1 MFTYLLL
8 CTSIVLSGTPG
19 GVADEFTDECLEGVE
34 ASWAIKKWIL
44 LDIEKLEKFEIKYYE
59 TQLSLV
65 REEDGPSWYIVSDGW
80 QGAFYYEGG
89 EPGRE
94 RVGAYLY
101 PDYSTAIVGVW
112 KDHLLVHGRTTEL
125 VEACMSGN
133 TWTLQFG
140 ELEGPVMTYSPSS
153 HYSYG
158 VSPLQRDPYESRTV
172 QVRKSEKAGAQDG
185 LFTTR
190 EVLSGEVLA
199 FYSGLII
206 YCDSSLRALDRRE
219 LTDEEEHV
227 RNMYNIAL
235 DIGDDDDNLCI
246 DIPPEMGNDVNK
258 YNATLG
264 HKVNHSFTPNS
275 EFVLFTAHPVLG
287 TIMALTALKDMP
299 AMVEISV
306 NYGYNFTTEP
316 DQPQWFKTLWK
327 QFHSESKSDHEEL

>member
-1 MFTYLLL
+1 MFTYLL
-8 CTSIVLSGTPG
+8 CTSFLLSGAHE
-19 GVADEFTDECLEGVE
+19 GVADEFTDECLEGDG

-65 REEDGPSWYIVSDGW
+65 KEDEGPSWYIVSDGW
-80 QGAFYYEGG
+80 QGAFYYESG
-89 EPGRE
+89 EPGSE

-125 VEACMSGN
+125 VEACRSGN

-140 ELEGPVMTYSPSS
+140 ELEGPVMTYSPPS

-172 QVRKSEKAGAQDG
+172 QVRKSEEAGAEDG

-219 LTDEEEHV
+219 LSDEEEHV

-316 DQPQWFKTLWK
+316 DQPQWFKHVWQEFNQKTEK
-327 QFHSESKSDHEEL
+327 VEL

>member
-8 CTSIVLSGTPG
+8 CTSMLLSGTPG
-19 GVADEFTDECLEGVE
+19 GVADEFTDQCLEGVE

-65 REEDGPSWYIVSDGW
+65 KEEDGPSWYIVSDGW
-80 QGAFYYEGG
+80 QGAFYYESG
-89 EPGRE
+89 EPGRD

-140 ELEGPVMTYSPSS
+140 ELEGPVMTYSPPS

-172 QVRKSEKAGAQDG
+172 QVGKSEKAGAQDG

-219 LTDEEEHV
+219 LSDEEEHV

>member
-80 QGAFYYEGG
+80 QGAFYYESG
-89 EPGRE
+89 EPGRD

>member
-1 MFTYLLL
+1 MFTYLL
-8 CTSIVLSGTPG
+8 CTYILLSGTLE
-19 GVADEFTDECLEGVE
+19 GVADELTDECLEGDD

-44 LDIEKLEKFEIKYYE
+44 LDVEKLEKFEIKYYE

-65 REEDGPSWYIVSDGW
+65 KEEDGPSWYIVSDGW
-80 QGAFYYEGG
+80 QGAFYYESG

-133 TWTLQFG
+133 SWTLQFG
-140 ELEGPVMTYSPSS
+140 ELEGPVMAYSPPS

-158 VSPLQRDPYESRTV
+158 VHPLQRDPYESRTV
-172 QVRKSEKAGAQDG
+172 QVRKSEEAGAQDG

-206 YCDSSLRALDRRE
+206 YCESSLRALDRRE
-219 LTDEEEHV
+219 LSDEEEHV

-235 DIGDDDDNLCI
+235 DIGDEDDNLCI

-327 QFHSESKSDHEEL
+327 QFHPESKSDHEEL

>member
-1 MFTYLLL
+1 MFTYLL
-8 CTSIVLSGTPG
+8 CTYILLSGTLE
-19 GVADEFTDECLEGVE
+19 GVADELTDECLEGDD

-44 LDIEKLEKFEIKYYE
+44 LDVEKLERFEIKYYE

-65 REEDGPSWYIVSDGW
+65 KEEDGPSWYIVSDGW
-80 QGAFYYEGG
+80 QGAFYYESG

-133 TWTLQFG
+133 SWTLQFG
-140 ELEGPVMTYSPSS
+140 ELEGPVMAYSPPS

-158 VSPLQRDPYESRTV
+158 VHPLQRDPYESRTV
-172 QVRKSEKAGAQDG
+172 QVRKSEEAGAQDG

-206 YCDSSLRALDRRE
+206 YCESSLRALDRRE
-219 LTDEEEHV
+219 LSDEEEHV

-235 DIGDDDDNLCI
+235 DIGDEDDNLCI

-327 QFHSESKSDHEEL
+327 QFHPESKSDHEEL

>member
-1 MFTYLLL
+1 MLTYLF
-8 CTSIVLSGTPG
+8 CTYILLSGTLE
-19 GVADEFTDECLEGVE
+19 GVTDELTDECLEGDD

-44 LDIEKLEKFEIKYYE
+44 LDVEKLEKFEIKYYE

-65 REEDGPSWYIVSDGW
+65 KEEDGPSWYIVSDGW
-80 QGAFYYEGG
+80 QGAFYYESG

-101 PDYSTAIVGVW
+101 PDYSTAVVGVW

-133 TWTLQFG
+133 SWTLQFG
-140 ELEGPVMTYSPSS
+140 ELEGPVMAYSPPS

-158 VSPLQRDPYESRTV
+158 VHPLQRDPYESRTV
-172 QVRKSEKAGAQDG
+172 QVRKSEEAGAQDG

-199 FYSGLII
+199 FYSGFII
-206 YCDSSLRALDRRE
+206 YCESSLRALDRRE
-219 LTDEEEHV
+219 LSDEEEHV

-235 DIGDDDDNLCI
+235 DIGDEDDNLCI
-246 DIPPEMGNDVNK
+246 DIPPDMGNDVNK

-327 QFHSESKSDHEEL
+327 QFHPESKSDHEEL